1 MGKRALSMILAV
13 ALALSVA
20 VGFVSAGSNMDDA
33 TPISLGT
40 RYNDSI
46 TDLNTQDYFQF
57 NLPESGR
64 LKLQITTHIYK
75 TNFALLDGNG
85 STVWEKTN
93 QTWNSTS
100 HEYNLDEDVDLTSG
114 IYYFVVRQYGN
125 STGDYSFTLT
135 CTSANES
142 FPETTGG
149 TNNDMESASAIS
161 AGRTYYGQIAN
172 NDAVDYYKVT
182 LTKSGRLHLDLA
194 AAIYKTDYAF
204 YDANG
209 YTLWEK
215 TNQTWNKETNV
226 YSLEDDFDVTA
237 GTYYFCVRQYLR
249 TGNYSFKLSDT
260 DANESFPESAGG
272 VDNEMETANQI
283 SMETTYRGQIAL
295 NDLADFYRVRL
306 TESGTMRLRITT
318 QIYKTDLSLLDEN
331 GYTVWQKERATWN
344 ESTHECSLNEYVK
357 LNAGTYYFVARYY
370 LGTGNYQ
377 FSIEKGP
384 QFSDVRESDFF
395 FNPVMWAVEN
405 SVTGGTDETHFS
417 PNKTVM
423 RSDSMVFFWAAKGRP
438 AHRDIQ
444 SPFKD
449 VKKKHWFYDA
459 VLWAV
464 ENSITAG
471 TDATHFSP
479 NNTCSRSEILQFLYA
494 AMNRPAYTI
503 ANPYSDVKK
512 SHWYYDGAIWA
523 YENGLEKGEN
533 GKFNAKTP
541 CTRGYVVT
549 YLFRF
554 ITGKELAQ

>member
-1 MGKRALSMILAV
+1 MKKAASWLLLVCLVMSLIVLP
-13 ALALSVA
+13 
-20 VGFVSAGSNMDDA
+20 VSAAGDSMKTA
-33 TPISLGT
+33 TPIELGQE
-40 RYNDSI
+40 YSGSI
-46 TDLNTQDYFQF
+46 TSTNTVDFYKFT
-57 NLPESGR
+57 LPTSGR
-64 LKLQITTHIYK
+64 INLRLTAYIYE
-75 TNFALLDGNG
+75 TNYFLYDENG
-85 STVWEKTN
+85 TQLWEKRY
-93 QTWNSTS
+93 QYWNSVS
-100 HEYNLDEDVDLTSG
+100 EQYDMNENLDLTAG
-114 IYYFVVRQYGN
+114 TYYFAVKQYDG
-125 STGDYSFTLT
+125 TGDYKFKISF
-135 CTSANES
+135 SGAEES

-149 TNNDMESASAIS
+149 TNNSIPKACPVSMGE
-161 AGRTYYGQIAN
+161 TYYGQIAVN
-172 NDAVDYYKVT
+172 DEKDFYQFTLPNSGRVNLRLTAYIYETNYYLYDQNGETVWSKTYQYWNNVSEELNLNENVDLTSGTYYFSVAKRSGTGNYNFTLSYTMADESFPETTGGNNNSVAEASYIETGKTYYGQIACNDAKDFYKFN
-182 LTKSGRLHLDLA
+182 LDKA
-194 AAIYKTDYAF
+194 GKVNVRVRAFIY
-204 YDANG
+204 
-209 YTLWEK
+209 
-215 TNQTWNKETNV
+215 ETNYYIYDGNGNTV
-226 YSLEDDFDVTA
+226 WKKTYQYRNSTSEEYNLDENVDLSA
-237 GTYYFCVRQYLR
+237 GTYYFAV
-249 TGNYSFKLSDT
+249 
-260 DANESFPESAGG
+260 E
-272 VDNEMETANQI
+272 
-283 SMETTYRGQIAL
+283 L
-295 NDLADFYRVRL
+295 N
-306 TESGTMRLRITT
+306 S
-318 QIYKTDLSLLDEN
+318 
-331 GYTVWQKERATWN
+331 
-344 ESTHECSLNEYVK
+344 
-357 LNAGTYYFVARYY
+357 
-370 LGTGNYQ
+370 GTGNYN
-377 FSIEKGP
+377 FTIGGNNP
-384 QFSDVRESDFF
+384 FVDVSSSDFF